1 MDESNIIEA
10 KNLAV
15 GYGKKKVISHINI
28 TVKKGQMICLLG
40 PNGTGKSTILR
51 TLSGH
56 LQPLEG
62 EIRLYGKEI
71 HKIKKKELAKVL
83 SVVLTEKIDPELI
96 TVTQMVTLGRQ
107 PHTNFWGEL
116 SKKDKKIVT
125 DCLELVHAT
134 HLKDRYYSTL
144 SDGEKQKVM
153 IARALAQEP
162 KVIVLD
168 EPTSHLDVKHKV
180 EVLSILRKMSRDKGI
195 ITIISLHDVDLA
207 LKTCDV
213 IVMLKDGKV
222 VDWGLPDRII
232 KPNTIGNLYDIEA
245 AGYNHKLGCM
255 ELLSCEGGRVFVLAG
270 GGTGIPIYRTLSKNS
285 IGFSTGILYENDI
298 DTYISSTMKA
308 KTITIKNSK
317 EIAKAIQK
325 AKEAIDSCEIL
336 IDGGYESEEVESC
349 KSNLINYAIAKNKRI
364 ISLSKNK
371 ISLKIHP
378 MTYLQEQL
386 HKMLHCEQ
394 DESQEKE
401 YIVLGECR

>member
-15 GYGKKKVISHINI
+15 GYGKKKVITHINI
-28 TVKKGQMICLLG
+28 SAKKGQMICLLG

-51 TLSGH
+51 TISGH
-56 LQPLEG
+56 LEPLEG

-71 HKIKKKELAKVL
+71 QKIKKKELAKVL
-83 SVVLTEKIDPELI
+83 SVVLTERIEPELV
-96 TVTQMVTLGRQ
+96 TVTQMVSLGRH
-107 PHTNFWGEL
+107 PHTNFWGGL
-116 SKKDKKIVT
+116 SEKDKKIVE
-125 DCLELVHAT
+125 DSLKLVHAN
-134 HLKDRYYSTL
+134 HLKGRYYSTL

-162 KVIVLD
+162 EVIVLD

-180 EVLSILRKMSRDKGI
+180 EVLAILRKMSREKGI

-213 IVMLKDGKV
+213 IVMLKDGEV

-232 KPNTIGNLYDIEA
+232 KTNTIGNLYDIEA
-245 AGYNHKLGCM
+245 AAYNHELGCM
-255 ELLSCEGGRVFVLAG
+255 ELLSPKDGRVFVLAG

-285 IGFSTGILYENDI
+285 IGFSTGILYDNDI
-298 DTYISSTMKA
+298 DTYIGSTMKA
-308 KTITIKNSK
+308 LTITIKNSR
-317 EIAKAIQK
+317 EMVKAIQK
-325 AKEAIDSCEIL
+325 AKEAIDACEIL
-336 IDGGYESEEVESC
+336 IDTGYESEEVESY

-371 ISLKIHP
+371 ISQKIHP

-386 HKMLHCEQ
+386 YKVFHCEQ
-394 DESQEKE
+394 DVSQEEE
-401 YIVLGECR
+401 YIILSECR